1 MSDETESTE
10 DALRRIA
17 GKCMELE
24 AWQRKYQEAAQLW
37 DSLEPGEGQQIVSAV
52 LVGKLV
58 NFSAEGEEAF
68 PRVSISATEDNDW
81 MTQMGILD
89 AAHDFIHTEPWREDG

>member
-1 MSDETESTE
+1 MTDETERPE
-10 DALRRIA
+10 DTVRRFALRIQ
-17 GKCMELE
+17 ELE
-24 AWQRKYQEAAQLW
+24 EWQRKYQEVAQLW
-37 DSLEPGEGQQIVSAV
+37 EALEPAEGQQIVSAV

-58 NFSAEGEEAF
+58 NFSAEGEDAF
-68 PRVSISATEDNDW
+68 PRVSISATDDNDW